1 MTLNFLMNTR
11 EHADK
16 YALVNLW
23 EGSIGS
29 CRWLGQFP
37 SDCIPEE
44 YKKKLVVKFHCD
56 GKDDEV
62 VDRLTVFVE

>member
-1 MTLNFLMNTR
+1 MW

-16 YALVNLW
+16 YDRVSLW

-29 CRWLGQFP
+29 GRWLGQFP
-37 SDCIPEE
+37 ADCIPEE

-56 GKDDEV
+56 GKDDHEAF
-62 VDRLTVFVE
+62 DYLTVIVE